1 MARLVEDN
9 EKSHVQRALMRLREL
24 ANAHD
29 EWGGL
34 NAYACALTIEDAL
47 GRIRIHER
55 LPGRALWD
63 REPIVFD
70 DLIEVRVGGDK
81 ALAVALDPTDRR
93 PAPQVFMLPLLE
105 HDFSV
110 FLEQQLEPFLHDM
123 EDTPHVIPM
132 SPNSSLEEVASM
144 EWGYRPCAKTDTGL
158 RFYTPDRYWARLR
171 DDFLTASIAPPPPM
185 PRASSTRTN
194 AQWYAVNDENYTLQ
208 YSNTAATPTLRES
221 LRVSYDEVQ
230 RMAAARLNISGR
242 IHPPPDLSWADGLP
256 DGDEDDPPDDD
267 DYTDDYDYEDEEV

>member
-9 EKSHVQRALMRLREL
+9 DKPHVQRALMRLREL
-24 ANAHD
+24 AVAHD

-34 NAYACALTIEDAL
+34 NAYACATTIEDAL
-47 GRIRIHER
+47 GRIRLNER

-105 HDFSV
+105 NDLSV

-132 SPNSSLEEVASM
+132 TPNSSLEEVATM

-158 RFYTPDRYWARLR
+158 RFYTPDRYWAKLR
-171 DDFLTASIAPPPPM
+171 DDFLTASIAPPPRM
-185 PRASSTRTN
+185 PRATSTRSNTEWH
-194 AQWYAVNDENYTLQ
+194 QNYTAQ
-208 YSNTAATPTLRES
+208 FNNTAPSTLRES

-230 RMAAARLNISGR
+230 RMAAARLDISER
-242 IHPPPDLSWADGLP
+242 IQQPSGVSWMNAVDV
-256 DGDEDDPPDDD
+256 DDDPPDIDD
-267 DYTDDYDYEDEEV
+267 ADYDYDVEDDYEDEEV